1 MGRTRNP
8 ISRLWLQHT
17 SRIYHIPLPF
27 VSKFFSVTYCMNP
40 ILRGSSDI
48 LCNKYNDIRLYEDQN
63 MSATHREALR
73 AACDTR
79 VVFDRFALQRKRWL
93 QSNQQL
99 FGHIRVYEE
108 HYCRTY
114 PGLCRYT
121 YCSRRLNSD
130 QSFTTV
136 PFIIIRDMP
145 SEMWEQGLKPSRFQL
160 FVVYFAKPSAS
171 PVLYWCET
179 WGSCIKEQTY
189 A

>member
-1 MGRTRNP
+1 M
-8 ISRLWLQHT
+8 

-27 VSKFFSVTYCMNP
+27 VRKFFNVTYCTNL
-40 ILRGSSDI
+40 ILRDSSDI
-48 LCNKYNDIRLYEDQN
+48 LCNKNNDLRLYEDQN
-63 MSATHREALR
+63 MSATHREGLR
-73 AACDTR
+73 AARDTR
-79 VVFDRFALQRKRWL
+79 IAFDRFALQRKRGL
-93 QSNQQL
+93 QANQQL
-99 FGHIRVYEE
+99 SGHIWVYEE
-108 HYCRTY
+108 QYYRTY

-136 PFIIIRDMP
+136 PFIIIQDMP

-171 PVLYWCET
+171 PALYWCET
-179 WGSCIKEQTY
+179 WGCCVKERRY